1 MIWIFF
7 SCWCLQISVA
17 GWVFSVLKWFD
28 TFVQSRMNHHWNDI
42 FFVLSHMC
50 TELKWHCHLLQANPI
65 SCMFQRRQGALQGW
79 TRAQLHPHFDKSN
92 TAHSCHLCR
101 TTWKN
106 IVVSYAKGCCTIAST
121 TYIQNVVSKLQNQY
135 AHSVQAVLDV
145 CLGHFC
151 SPLPPS
157 APTNI
162 CNKSSFRIVYVAT
175 VFVLNW
181 KVARGTTIKDMNSV
195 CGYCFHVHICW

>member
-1 MIWIFF
+1 MGVFCFKMIWYFCSIEDE
-7 SCWCLQISVA
+7 SP
-17 GWVFSVLKWFD
+17 LKWYFLCPF
-28 TFVQSRMNHHWNDI
+28 THVHRVEM
-42 FFVLSHMC
+42 
-50 TELKWHCHLLQANPI
+50 
-65 SCMFQRRQGALQGW
+65 ALPPAPSESDFMHVSKK
-79 TRAQLHPHFDKSN
+79 TRCSPRLNKGSASPRLDKSN

-106 IVVSYAKGCCTIAST
+106 IVVSYAKGYCTIAST

-135 AHSVQAVLDV
+135 AYSVQAVSDV

-157 APTNI
+157 PPTHI